1 MRKVS
6 DTKSRMIIVISFII
20 GIMVSPVLAADVIKV
35 GAVQPITGV
44 FSFAGTQINAGLQD
58 SLNMANEEGGIDG
71 KRIEYIMEDGKYNL
85 KVAKAAFIRIMNKY
99 HPLVMYGESTALGKA
114 MTDDIRNKYKVL
126 YSSTSFSSVL
136 AQGAMN
142 PYAFV
147 PGPTYGDQF
156 GILMKYIAK
165 KSPGAKVAFFYS
177 DTAFGRD
184 PIKFGRIMCRDF
196 RLHLVAE
203 ETSKPGAKDISA
215 QVKNLRAKNPDY
227 IIFHGYVLS
236 PVSEVIKKC
245 RELGMNS
252 TFMGTFWGTTK
263 MLLDKLGP
271 LAEGYLGVNPYNFW
285 WMEHVPMIQKIKHY
299 NGVHHPEVTFRPNS
313 YMQGFVTG
321 LIFVE
326 CLKRADRAGE
336 LNSEGLVKA
345 LKSIK
350 GFETGGLTAPLTIK
364 NNRFPVA
371 RIWQANVEK
380 GIYEPAPLPRGLE
393 HWIRIGY

>member
-1 MRKVS
+1 M
-6 DTKSRMIIVISFII
+6 TA
-20 GIMVSPVLAADVIKV
+20 SPILAADVIKV

-44 FSFAGTQINAGLQD
+44 FSFAGVQINAGLQD
-58 SLNMANEEGGIDG
+58 ALTMANEEGGIDG

-85 KVAKAAFIRIMNKY
+85 NVAKAAFKRIMTAHK
-99 HPLVMYGESTALGKA
+99 PMIMYGESTALGKA
-114 MTDDIRNKYKVL
+114 MTDDIKNKYKIL

-156 GILMKYIAK
+156 GILMKYIAR
-165 KSPGAKVAFFYS
+165 KSPKAKVAFFYS
-177 DTAFGRD
+177 DTEFGKD
-184 PIKFGRIMCRDF
+184 PIKYGRIMCRDF

-203 ETSKPGAKDISA
+203 ETSKPGAKDVSA
-215 QVKNLRAKNPDY
+215 QIRKLKEKNPDY

-236 PVSEVIKKC
+236 PVPEVIKKC
-245 RELGMNS
+245 RELGMHS

-285 WMEHVPMIQKIKHY
+285 WMEDVPMIQKIKQF
-299 NGVHHPEVTFRPNS
+299 NANHHPEVTFRPNS

-321 LIFVE
+321 MIFVE
-326 CLKRADRAGE
+326 CLKRADRAGQ
-336 LNSEGLVKA
+336 LNSDGLVKA
-345 LKSIK
+345 LKSLK

-371 RIWQANVEK
+371 RIWQASVEK
-380 GIYEPAPLPRGLE
+380 GIFEPAPLPKGLE